1 MVAVPSGPQ
10 SSGEAAAEEG
20 QGEQLALSGGGGKSQ
35 EGQVY
40 LDHIHRTR
48 WRTV

>member
-1 MVAVPSGPQ
+1 MAAVLSGPQ
-10 SSGEAAAEEG
+10 SSGEVAAEEG
-20 QGEQLALSGGGGKSQ
+20 RGEQLALSGGGGRSQ

-48 WRTV
+48 WRTL